1 MAYYSF
7 DVLLSRSF
15 FQLVGDL
22 TELNEKIY
30 SDLAESESRDLLVA
44 PESEA
49 SEASV
54 DSDACAAEDIELG
67 DLEMVATLGVGGFGR
82 VELVKVSASSELGF
96 SSPLLLVPGP
106 AGPGVRTQMFVQA
119 ARGGD
124 DAAGET
130 SDLRASKDND

>member
-1 MAYYSF
+1 MTFMMANYSF

-30 SDLAESESRDLLVA
+30 SDLAESESRDLLAA

-49 SEASV
+49 SEASG

-82 VELVKVSASSELGF
+82 VELVKVSDIVRVRILISPVASAGTSGRARCLH
-96 SSPLLLVPGP
+96 SSVCPSS
-106 AGPGVRTQMFVQA
+106 AWWR
-119 ARGGD
+119 RC
-124 DAAGET
+124 
-130 SDLRASKDND
+130 SR